1 MLVQASPRHSGS
13 GIKGCMLSTKQLHDG
28 FAVFHSAFDVLLV
41 QEFSK
46 SLGQVVDIVVSHQG
60 LPLKMLLVSRLMA
73 TLVLPAPEHY
83 RPLLRRFAALG
94 SYLPSLAY
102 PVLRST
108 VVAFALACTAKHL
121 AVWTHLAQEILAGS
135 RYIIPYH

>member
-1 MLVQASPRHSGS
+1 MTALLHS
-13 GIKGCMLSTKQLHDG
+13 IQL
-28 FAVFHSAFDVLLV
+28 LLLLM

-102 PVLRST
+102 PSGIPSTSVNSGCLRSCLHCKASGCLDLESWPFRGT
-108 VVAFALACTAKHL
+108 QRHNIDHCKLKSNVD
-121 AVWTHLAQEILAGS
+121 
-135 RYIIPYH
+135 